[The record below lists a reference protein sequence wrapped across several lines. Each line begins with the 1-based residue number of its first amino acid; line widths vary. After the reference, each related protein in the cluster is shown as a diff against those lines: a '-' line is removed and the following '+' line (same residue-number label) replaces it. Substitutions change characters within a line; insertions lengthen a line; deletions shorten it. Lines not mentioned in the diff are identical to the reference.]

1 MTYRGALDII
11 QDLQDAKT
19 RASREG
25 RPSNASDRELVETL
39 TSELEAFTRRR
50 WGMDANEYLAKLQRL
65 RANRDADF
73 RARHFADPEVQKA
86 IRAQKRVA

>member
-25 RPSNASDRELVETL
+25 RPSDASDRELVETF
-39 TSELEAFTRRR
+39 TTELEAFTVAK
-50 WGMDANEYLAKLQRL
+50 WGMGATEYLAKLQRL

-73 RARHFADPEVQKA
+73 RARHFAPEERQA
-86 IRAQKRVA
+86 IRVR

>member
-39 TSELEAFTRRR
+39 TSELEAFT
-50 WGMDANEYLAKLQRL
+50 GMDANEYLAKLQRL

-73 RARHFADPEVQKA
+73 RARHFADPKVQKA